1 MAKINNVA
9 VIGVIVRGAGET
21 YIAARNEALA
31 RLNLATARVEGGLL
45 PNDPGVQYFEEDPGG
60 GGGPCAPAKK
70 LVEYTTNASG
80 LPEAQ

>member
-1 MAKINNVA
+1 MPKINNVA

-21 YIAARNEALA
+21 YIDARNNALG
-31 RLNLATARVEGGLL
+31 RLTDAAAAVQRGNA

-60 GGGPCAPAKK
+60 GGGPCAPNKK
-70 LVEYTTNASG
+70 LLEYTTNSGG

>member
-9 VIGVIVRGAGET
+9 IIGVIVRGAGGT
-21 YIAARNEALA
+21 YAEARTNAVARLIAASGAVNASA
-31 RLNLATARVEGGLL
+31 L

-60 GGGPCAPAKK
+60 GGGPCAPDKK
-70 LVEYTTNASG
+70 AVEYTTNSGG